1 VLKRYFEGGCLL
13 LLLKDGPDWWK
24 KPLVIKET
32 RLYFSVWAVF
42 IGDAKLHS
50 KESSRLGRTVFGVRV
65 F

>member
-1 VLKRYFEGGCLL
+1 M